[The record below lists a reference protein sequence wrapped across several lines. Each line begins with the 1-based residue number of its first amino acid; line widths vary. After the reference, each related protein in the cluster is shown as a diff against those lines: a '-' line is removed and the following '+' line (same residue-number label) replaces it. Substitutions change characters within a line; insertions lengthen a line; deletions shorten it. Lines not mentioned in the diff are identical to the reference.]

1 MASNAKLIAILNAA
15 CAGDC
20 LVKETNAYGDIS
32 FFKILL
38 ITDKNVA
45 YTEGDAKTGKADP
58 RAEEAFMSIEDFL
71 DETVELSLVSHPGT
85 VFMKVSE
92 KGSIV
97 TVSDKPFHDANL
109 SLTFVNGELI
119 ASEVIFLPAE

>member
-1 MASNAKLIAILNAA
+1 MASNAKLIAILHAA

-20 LVKETNAYGDIS
+20 LVKTTNTYGDT
-32 FFKILL
+32 FFNKILL
-38 ITDKNVA
+38 VTKENVA
-45 YTEGDAKTGKADP
+45 FVEGDPKTGKAIEKAD
-58 RAEEAFMSIEDFL
+58 EEFLNIEDFL
-71 DETVELSLVSHPGT
+71 DDVVDLSLVAHPGT

-119 ASEVIFLPAE
+119 ASEVIFLPAG